1 MKKLV
6 MNKRFQKLLFYVT
19 LIAIWQIIFSLR
31 LWPEYLFPSPAD
43 VLRKL
48 LNGFSNKTFYVAI
61 MISMKRIILGY
72 GISLVAGVSL
82 GILLGSVK
90 LLDDIIGPPLF
101 GLRTLPSICWLPLGI
116 LWFGLSEKM
125 IIFVVFMGATFS
137 ITLATDDGVKN
148 IPPIYLKAASTMG
161 ATRIRRY
168 FRVILP
174 AALPSIVTGMKL
186 GWSFA
191 WRSLMAGE
199 MLFVSLG
206 LGHLLMMGRE
216 LNDLGQVI
224 AVMGL
229 ILAIG
234 ITLDRLVFGNLEN
247 RIRERWGLEKN

>member
-1 MKKLV
+1 MRKLV
-6 MNKRFQKLLFYVT
+6 MSKKFQNLIFYVF
-19 LIAIWQIIFSLR
+19 LVAIWQIIFSLKI
-31 LWPEYLFPSPAD
+31 WPEYIFPSPVD

-48 LNGFSNKTFYVAI
+48 VNGFSNKTFYVAI
-61 MISMKRIILGY
+61 MVSMRRIFLGY
-72 GISLVAGVSL
+72 GISLVAGILL
-82 GILLGSVK
+82 GIMLGSVK
-90 LLDDIIGPPLF
+90 FLDGVVGPPLF
-101 GLRTLPSICWLPLGI
+101 GLRTLPR
-116 LWFGLSEKM
+116 M
-125 IIFVVFMGATFS
+125 IIFVVVMGATFS

-148 IPPIYLKAASTMG
+148 ISPIYLKAASTMG
-161 ATRIRRY
+161 ATGLRRY
-168 FRVILP
+168 SHVILP

-216 LNDLGQVI
+216 LNDLSQVM

-234 ITLDRLVFGNLEN
+234 IMVDRLLFGNLEK
-247 RIRERWGLEKN
+247 RVRERWGLDKS